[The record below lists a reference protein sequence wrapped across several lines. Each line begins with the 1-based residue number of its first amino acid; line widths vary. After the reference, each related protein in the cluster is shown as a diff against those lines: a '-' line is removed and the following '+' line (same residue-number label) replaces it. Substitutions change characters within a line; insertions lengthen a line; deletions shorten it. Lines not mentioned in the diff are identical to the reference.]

1 VDYIIAHVYRARYLV
16 KDIEIL
22 PLETKSDHN
31 AMNFTLRRSK
41 QPFQTKRL
49 NLPPLKDDNND
60 VFHTL
65 VQENAIPQPF
75 LLLDETFKRSSLRN
89 GSMNDQI
96 DNNNLGARSGETK
109 TNHEGDNVIKK
120 VGMQPPM
127 LNKDNFDQFFSYN
140 PTKTILASNNEMAIP
155 KKKKQIE
162 STEQNIQE
170 LNTQGSSPNSLQ
182 TPLHNIKNSQN
193 VFPIVEL
200 QKESSKTKEHQLE
213 LDEQTISKK
222 ELNITQRV
230 ENQYGM
236 VETIHNSNAK
246 SMQFEANF
254 GPNFDPV
261 AWVEQKTT
269 RLIHK
274 IIANGLSPKQDLKK
288 SHYPIVVSHKKGYMT
303 KSINGSHVVQT
314 MKVSPTNK
322 ILLENDQ
329 SSKFLN
335 PIEDEIAV
343 HDHVMLH
350 LKKKDLMTI
359 NSRPT
364 FVAPPGLVHV
374 ARFDSSYNNVCII
387 HFLGTSSNATVHLK
401 KVP

>member
-1 VDYIIAHVYRARYLV
+1 
-16 KDIEIL
+16 
-22 PLETKSDHN
+22 
-31 AMNFTLRRSK
+31 
-41 QPFQTKRL
+41 
-49 NLPPLKDDNND
+49 
-60 VFHTL
+60 
-65 VQENAIPQPF
+65 
-75 LLLDETFKRSSLRN
+75 
-89 GSMNDQI
+89 
-96 DNNNLGARSGETK
+96 
-109 TNHEGDNVIKK
+109 
-120 VGMQPPM
+120 
-127 LNKDNFDQFFSYN
+127 
-140 PTKTILASNNEMAIP
+140 
-155 KKKKQIE
+155 
-162 STEQNIQE
+162 
-170 LNTQGSSPNSLQ
+170 
-182 TPLHNIKNSQN
+182 
-193 VFPIVEL
+193 
-200 QKESSKTKEHQLE
+200 
-213 LDEQTISKK
+213 
-222 ELNITQRV
+222 V
-230 ENQYGM
+230 ENQCGM
-236 VETIHNSNAK
+236 GQKVHNSNAK

-254 GPNFDPV
+254 GPNFDPI

-274 IIANGLSPKQDLKK
+274 IIANGLSPNQDLKK

-303 KSINGSHVVQT
+303 KSINGSSHMVQT

-322 ILLENDQ
+322 ILLENNQ

-387 HFLGTSSNATVHLK
+387 HFLGTLLNVTVHLK